1 MSRTVAETSSVVVM
15 EVASGETSSRAGLT
29 AVVMGAASTTV
40 ATSTTAVAV
49 EDTITSVAGVDSSR
63 DRLGIHLML

>member
-29 AVVMGAASTTV
+29 AVVTGAASTTV

-49 EDTITSVAGVDSSR
+49 EDTITSVAEVDSSR
-63 DRLGIHLML
+63 DRLGKHLML